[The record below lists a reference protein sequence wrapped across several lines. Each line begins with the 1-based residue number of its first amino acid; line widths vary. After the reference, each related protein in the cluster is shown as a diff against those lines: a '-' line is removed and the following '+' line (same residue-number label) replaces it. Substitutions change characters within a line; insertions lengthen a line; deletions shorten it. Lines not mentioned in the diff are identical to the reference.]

1 MILVKALP
9 RHSPGETEEN
19 VTEEID
25 ISLYSNTDTVSNV
38 IENLSI
44 KVLLFWY
51 KGKLEII

>member
-1 MILVKALP
+1 VKALP